1 MTSPRSEL
9 RDVSASAQCRRLLER
24 MRTASINSF
33 EIIEELNICR
43 PSARI
48 ADLRADGYVIHT
60 RLSDLV
66 DGQGFKH
73 PRCATYT
80 LISEPSE
87 QVAA

>member
-1 MTSPRSEL
+1 MNNRRSIADTS
-9 RDVSASAQCRRLLER
+9 VHAQARRLLER
-24 MRTASINSF
+24 MRTAPINSF

-48 ADLRADGYVIHT
+48 ADLRADGYEIHT
-60 RLSDLV
+60 RLSDLI

-80 LISEPSE
+80 LLSEPV
-87 QVAA
+87 QKVAA